1 MWSCGSSRVP
11 FIELTRTP
19 YLSELDFG
27 WLRIHIKIDWR
38 PKGWDEAQF
47 QARSIKGRVKRKTS
61 PATGRSEDVRRAL
74 QPKSCC
80 EPPGRLSV
88 CRFISLS

>member
-1 MWSCGSSRVP
+1 MWSCGISRVP

-27 WLRIHIKIDWR
+27 WLRVHIKIDWR

-47 QARSIKGRVKRKTS
+47 QARLSRWLDDYLSSFHQTEFGNKIGRDFS
-61 PATGRSEDVRRAL
+61 ARS
-74 QPKSCC
+74 
-80 EPPGRLSV
+80 
-88 CRFISLS
+88 